1 MSKQVQDAYIVAA
14 TRTPIGKSGRGY
26 FKNTRSD
33 DLLVLAIQSA
43 LRQVPTLDPKAIQD
57 AIIGCSFPEGE
68 QGMNMARV
76 AVALAGLPN
85 SVGGITVN
93 RFCASG
99 LSAIQMAA
107 DRIRVGEADVMIAG
121 GAESMS
127 LVPMGGNKPSFNP
140 RVFERDENI
149 GIAYGMGITAENVAK
164 QWKVSREAQD
174 EFALQS
180 HLRALKAQQDG
191 EFSDEMTSIDVI
203 DRFPNLLNNGQ
214 AGEQGTRTRT
224 VSLDEGPRA
233 DTSLAGLA
241 KLRPVFAAKGSVTAG
256 NSSQT
261 SDGAGALILASE
273 KAVKEHGLTP
283 LARFVSFASR
293 GVPPEIMGI
302 GPIEAI
308 PAALGYAGLKSSD
321 MDWIELNEAF
331 AAQALAVLNTLD
343 LNRAKVNPMGGAIAL
358 GHPLGATGAIRAA
371 TVIHALRRHNLKY
384 GMVSMCVGTGQ
395 GAAGIFERV

>member
-1 MSKQVQDAYIVAA
+1 MSKQIQDAYIVAA

-26 FKNTRSD
+26 FKNTRAD
-33 DLLVLAIQSA
+33 DLLVLVIQSA

-57 AIIGCSFPEGE
+57 SVIGCSFPEGE

-174 EFALQS
+174 EFALNS
-180 HLRALKAQQDG
+180 HLRALKAQQAG
-191 EFSDEMTSIDVI
+191 EFTDEMTPIEVI
-203 DRFPNLLNNGQ
+203 DRFPNL
-214 AGEQGTRTRT
+214 ATGEQQTKTRT

-233 DTSLAGLA
+233 DTSIEGLA
-241 KLRPVFAAKGSVTAG
+241 KLRPVFSAKGSVTAG

-261 SDGAGALILASE
+261 SDGAACLLLASE
-273 KAVKEHGLTP
+273 KAIKEHGLTP

-308 PAALGYAGLKSSD
+308 PAALGYAGLKQSD

-331 AAQALAVLNTLD
+331 AAQALAVLNTLNLD
-343 LNRAKVNPMGGAIAL
+343 GSKVNPMGGAIAL